1 MLFPGGAPLD
11 LRDFVPWLALVG
23 FGAYHGINPAMG
35 WLFAVT
41 LGLQEENRRAVYAA
55 FLPIAL
61 GHTASVVLVVVA
73 LVVAGVIVPLTPLK
87 IIGAVILIG
96 LGVFKLLRPL
106 SHPRWVRMRVGF
118 RSLTAWSFLMS
129 SAHGAGLMLVP
140 ILFTLPLLGVSPDG
154 VDLGELEHVEYMGI
168 GGAPSPAMLVSQVTA
183 VAIHTV
189 AMFSV
194 MAATAILVFE
204 KVGLAILRRAWFN
217 VDKLWAI
224 SLVVSGAVTLM
235 L

>member
-1 MLFPGGAPLD
+1 MD
-11 LRDFVPWLALVG
+11 LRDFVPWLALAG
-23 FGAYHGINPAMG
+23 FGAYHGVNPAMG

-41 LGLQEENRRAVYAA
+41 LGLQEENRRAVYGA
-55 FLPIAL
+55 FVPIAL
-61 GHTASVVLVVVA
+61 GHTASVVLVVAA
-73 LVVAGVIVPLTPLK
+73 LVLVGIIVPLTPLK
-87 IIGAVILIG
+87 IIGAAVVIG

-118 RSLTAWSFLMS
+118 RSLIAWSFLMS

-154 VDLGELEHVEYMGI
+154 IDPAELEHVEYIGI

-194 MAATAILVFE
+194 MAVTAILVFE

-217 VDKLWAI
+217 VDRLWAI
-224 SLVVSGAVTLM
+224 SLVISGAVTL
-235 L
+235 LI

>member
-1 MLFPGGAPLD
+1 ME
-11 LRDFVPWLALVG
+11 LREFAPWLALVA

-35 WLFAVT
+35 WLFAVA
-41 LGLQEENRRAVYAA
+41 LGLQEQNRRAVYAA
-55 FLPIAL
+55 FAPIAL
-61 GHTASVVLVVVA
+61 GHTASVVLVVAALIFAGFLVPPVA
-73 LVVAGVIVPLTPLK
+73 LKIV
-87 IIGAVILIG
+87 GATIVIG
-96 LGVFKLLRPL
+96 LGVFKLARPL

-118 RSLTAWSFLMS
+118 RALTAWSFLMS

-140 ILFTLPLLGVSPDG
+140 ILFTLPLLGVSASDVNPR
-154 VDLGELEHVEYMGI
+154 ELEHAEYI
-168 GGAPSPAMLVSQVTA
+168 GLGAPPNLATLASQVTA

-194 MAATAILVFE
+194 MAATAIVVFE

-217 VDKLWAI
+217 VDRVWAI
-224 SLVVSGAVTLM
+224 SLVISGVVTLV

>member
-1 MLFPGGAPLD
+1 MD

-41 LGLQEENRRAVYAA
+41 LGLQEENRSAVYGA
-55 FLPIAL
+55 FVPIAL
-61 GHTASVVLVVVA
+61 GHTASVA
-73 LVVAGVIVPLTPLK
+73 LVIAALLLAGIIVPLTPLK
-87 IIGAVILIG
+87 IIGAAIVIG
-96 LGVFKLLRPL
+96 FGMFKLLRPL

-154 VDLGELEHVEYMGI
+154 VDVGELEHVEYMGI
-168 GGAPSPAMLVSQVTA
+168 GGAPSPAVLVSQVTA
-183 VAIHTV
+183 VAIHTL

-194 MAATAILVFE
+194 MAVTAVVVFE

-217 VDKLWAI
+217 VDRVWAI
-224 SLVVSGAVTLM
+224 SLVVSGAVTLA

>member
-1 MLFPGGAPLD
+1 MEINE
-11 LRDFVPWLALVG
+11 FVPWLALAG

-35 WLFAVT
+35 WLFAVS
-41 LGLQEENRRAVYAA
+41 LGLQEGERRAVYAA

-61 GHTASVVLVVVA
+61 GHTASVVLVVA
-73 LVVAGVIVPLTPLK
+73 AVVFAGFIVPLTALK
-87 IIGAVILIG
+87 IAGAAIVIG
-96 LGVFKLLRPL
+96 LGVFKLVRPL

-118 RSLTAWSFLMS
+118 RDLTAWSFLMS

-140 ILFTLPLLGVSPDG
+140 ILLTLPLLGASASNI
-154 VDLGELEHVEYMGI
+154 DLRDLPHTEYIGL
-168 GGAPSPAMLVSQVTA
+168 GGAPSLATLVSQFTA

-194 MAATAILVFE
+194 MAATALIVYE

-217 VDKLWAI
+217 MDRLWAI
-224 SLVVSGAVTLM
+224 SLIISGAVTLA

>member
-1 MLFPGGAPLD
+1 MEV
-11 LRDFVPWLALVG
+11 REFVPWLALAG

-41 LGLQEENRRAVYAA
+41 LGLQEQNRRAVYAA
-55 FLPIAL
+55 FTPIVL
-61 GHTASVVLVVVA
+61 GHTASVAVVVA
-73 LVVAGVIVPLTPLK
+73 VVLFARVIVPLTALK
-87 IIGAVILIG
+87 ILGAAIVIG
-96 LGVFKLLRPL
+96 LGVFKLMRPL

-118 RSLTAWSFLMS
+118 RALTAWSFLMS

-140 ILFTLPLLGVSPDG
+140 ILFTLPLLGVTADG
-154 VDLGELEHVEYMGI
+154 IDLRELQHVDFMGI
-168 GGAPSPAMLVSQVTA
+168 GAPPSIAALVWQLTA
-183 VAIHTV
+183 VAIHTL

-194 MAATAILVFE
+194 MAITAVLVFE

-217 VDKLWAI
+217 LDRLWAF
-224 SLVVSGAVTLM
+224 SLIVSGVVTLI

>member
-1 MLFPGGAPLD
+1 MELNEFFPWFA
-11 LRDFVPWLALVG
+11 LAA

-35 WLFAVT
+35 WLFAVS
-41 LGLQEENRRAVYAA
+41 LGLQEQNRRAVYAA
-55 FLPIAL
+55 FTPIVL
-61 GHTASVVLVVVA
+61 GHTASVAMVVA
-73 LVVAGVIVPLTPLK
+73 AVVFAGVIVPLDALK
-87 IIGAVILIG
+87 IIGAAIIIG

-129 SAHGAGLMLVP
+129 SAHGAGLMLIPV
-140 ILFTLPLLGVSPDG
+140 LFTLPIISAYTDSI
-154 VDLGELEHVEYMGI
+154 DLRELQHLEYMSL
-168 GGAPSPAMLVSQVTA
+168 GAPPSLATLLSQITA
-183 VAIHTV
+183 VAIHTL

-194 MAATAILVFE
+194 MALTATIVFE

-217 VDKLWAI
+217 LDRLWAV
-224 SLVVSGAVTLM
+224 SLIISGAVTLI

>member
-1 MLFPGGAPLD
+1 MD

-41 LGLQEENRRAVYAA
+41 LGLQEQNRRAVYAA

-73 LVVAGVIVPLTPLK
+73 LVVAGIIVPLTPLK
-87 IIGAVILIG
+87 IIGALILIG

-194 MAATAILVFE
+194 MAATAILMFE

-224 SLVVSGAVTLM
+224 SLVISGVVTLII
-235 L
+235 

>member
-1 MLFPGGAPLD
+1 MD
-11 LRDFVPWLALVG
+11 LREFAPWLALAG

-35 WLFAVT
+35 WLFAVA
-41 LGLQEENRRAVYAA
+41 LGLQEQNRAAVFAA
-55 FLPIAL
+55 FIPIAL
-61 GHTASVVLVVVA
+61 GHTASVAAIVAVVVFA
-73 LVVAGVIVPLTPLK
+73 RIIVPLDALK
-87 IIGAVILIG
+87 IISAAIVIG
-96 LGVFKLLRPL
+96 FGVFKLARPL

-140 ILFTLPLLGVSPDG
+140 ILFTLPLIGVSAD
-154 VDLGELEHVEYMGI
+154 VIDLRQLEHTEYMSF
-168 GGAPSPAMLVSQVTA
+168 GAPPSISTLVSQITA

-194 MAATAILVFE
+194 MAVTAVVVFE

-217 VDKLWAI
+217 LDRLWAI
-224 SLVVSGAVTLM
+224 SLIISGGVTLI

>member
-1 MLFPGGAPLD
+1 ME
-11 LRDFVPWLALVG
+11 LREFVPWLALAALG
-23 FGAYHGINPAMG
+23 TYHGINPAMG
-35 WLFAVT
+35 WLFAVA
-41 LGLQEENRRAVYAA
+41 LGLQEQNRRAVFAA
-55 FLPIAL
+55 FTPIAL
-61 GHTASVVLVVVA
+61 GHTASVVLVVA
-73 LVVAGVIVPLTPLK
+73 VVVTAGFIVPLTLLK
-87 IIGAVILIG
+87 IIGAACVIG

-140 ILFTLPLLGVSPDG
+140 ILFTLPLLGVTSERI
-154 VDLGELEHVEYMGI
+154 DLRELAHVEYMSL
-168 GGAPSPAMLVSQVTA
+168 GAPPNIETLVSQITA

-194 MAATAILVFE
+194 MAATAIVVFE

-217 VDKLWAI
+217 VDRLWAI
-224 SLVVSGAVTLM
+224 SLVLSGLVTLI

>member
-1 MLFPGGAPLD
+1 MD

-23 FGAYHGINPAMG
+23 FGAYHGVNPAMG

-41 LGLQEENRRAVYAA
+41 LGLQEENRRAVYGA
-55 FLPIAL
+55 FVPIAL
-61 GHTASVVLVVVA
+61 GHTASVVLVVAA
-73 LVVAGVIVPLTPLK
+73 LVLAGIIVPLTPLK
-87 IIGAVILIG
+87 IIGAAVVIG

-154 VDLGELEHVEYMGI
+154 IDLGELEHVEYMGI
-168 GGAPSPAMLVSQVTA
+168 GGAPTSAMLVSQVTA
-183 VAIHTV
+183 VAIHTL

-217 VDKLWAI
+217 VDRVWAI
-224 SLVVSGAVTLM
+224 SLVVSGAVTLA

>member
-1 MLFPGGAPLD
+1 ME
-11 LRDFVPWLALVG
+11 LREFAPWLALVG

-41 LGLQEENRRAVYAA
+41 LGLQEQNRRAVYAA
-55 FLPIAL
+55 FAPIAL
-61 GHTASVVLVVVA
+61 GHTASVA
-73 LVVAGVIVPLTPLK
+73 LVVAALIFAGFIVPLTALK
-87 IIGAVILIG
+87 ITGAAVVIG
-96 LGVFKLLRPL
+96 LGVFKLMRPL

-118 RSLTAWSFLMS
+118 RALTAWSFLMS

-140 ILFTLPLLGVSPDG
+140 ILFTLPILGVSASDI
-154 VDLGELEHVEYMGI
+154 DLRTLEHAEYI
-168 GGAPSPAMLVSQVTA
+168 GLGAPPSLATLVSQATA

-194 MAATAILVFE
+194 MAVTAVVVFE

-217 VDKLWAI
+217 VDRLWAI
-224 SLVVSGAVTLM
+224 SLIVAGAVTLV

>member
-1 MLFPGGAPLD
+1 MD
-11 LRDFVPWLALVG
+11 LREFAPWLALAG

-35 WLFAVT
+35 WLFAVA
-41 LGLQEENRRAVYAA
+41 LGLQEQNRAAVFAA
-55 FLPIAL
+55 FIPIAL
-61 GHTASVVLVVVA
+61 GHTASVAAVVA
-73 LVVAGVIVPLTPLK
+73 IVVFARIIVPLDALK
-87 IIGAVILIG
+87 IIGAAVVIG
-96 LGVFKLLRPL
+96 FGVFKLARPL

-140 ILFTLPLLGVSPDG
+140 ILFTLPLPLISVSADG
-154 VDLGELEHVEYMGI
+154 IDLRQLEHAEYMSF
-168 GGAPSPAMLVSQVTA
+168 GAPPSISTLVSQITA

-194 MAATAILVFE
+194 MAVTAIVVFE

-217 VDKLWAI
+217 LDRLWAI
-224 SLVVSGAVTLM
+224 SLIISGLVTLI

>member
-1 MLFPGGAPLD
+1 MEINE
-11 LRDFVPWLALVG
+11 FVPWLALAG

-35 WLFAVT
+35 WLFAVS
-41 LGLQEENRRAVYAA
+41 LGLQEGERRAVYAA

-61 GHTASVVLVVVA
+61 GHTVSVA
-73 LVVAGVIVPLTPLK
+73 LVVAAVVFAGFIVPLTALK
-87 IIGAVILIG
+87 IAGAAIVIG
-96 LGVFKLLRPL
+96 LGVFKLVRPL

-118 RSLTAWSFLMS
+118 RDLTAWSFLMS

-140 ILFTLPLLGVSPDG
+140 ILFTLPLLGASASNI
-154 VDLGELEHVEYMGI
+154 DLRDLPHTEYIGL
-168 GGAPSPAMLVSQVTA
+168 GGAPSLAALVSQFTA
-183 VAIHTV
+183 VSIHTV

-194 MAATAILVFE
+194 MAATALIVYE

-217 VDKLWAI
+217 MDRLWAI
-224 SLVVSGAVTLM
+224 SLIISGAVTLV

>member
-1 MLFPGGAPLD
+1 MALSEFAP
-11 LRDFVPWLALVG
+11 WIALAGL
-23 FGAYHGINPAMG
+23 GAYHGVNPAMG
-35 WLFAVT
+35 WLFAVS
-41 LGLQEENRRAVYAA
+41 LGLQERRRAAVYAA
-55 FLPIAL
+55 FIPIAL
-61 GHTASVVLVVVA
+61 GHTASVAAVVA
-73 LVVAGVIVPLTPLK
+73 VVIFAGVIVPPVALK
-87 IIGAVILIG
+87 VVGAAVVIGF
-96 LGVFKLLRPL
+96 GVFKLVKPL

-140 ILFTLPLLGVSPDG
+140 ILFTLPLLGLSSDG
-154 VDLGELEHVEYMGI
+154 IDLRELEHAEYMSL
-168 GGAPSPAMLVSQVTA
+168 GAPPSLATLVSQVTA

-194 MAATAILVFE
+194 MAATAVVVFE

-217 VDKLWAI
+217 LDRLWAI
-224 SLVVSGAVTLM
+224 SLIISGAVTLV

>member
-1 MLFPGGAPLD
+1 
-11 LRDFVPWLALVG
+11 
-23 FGAYHGINPAMG
+23 MG
-35 WLFAVT
+35 WLFAVS
-41 LGLQEENRRAVYAA
+41 LGLQEQNRRAVYGA
-55 FLPIAL
+55 FVPIAL
-61 GHTASVVLVVVA
+61 GHTASVGLVVAA
-73 LVVAGVIVPLTPLK
+73 LVLAGVIVPLTPLK
-87 IIGAVILIG
+87 LIGAAIVIG

-140 ILFTLPLLGVSPDG
+140 ILLTLPILGVSPG
-154 VDLGELEHVEYMGI
+154 GIDLRDLAHAEYMSL
-168 GGAPSPAMLVSQVTA
+168 GAPPSLSTFVTQVTA
-183 VAIHTV
+183 VAIHTL

-194 MAATAILVFE
+194 MAMVAIVVFE

-217 VDKLWAI
+217 VDRVWAI
-224 SLVVSGAVTLM
+224 SLVISGAVTLA